1 VKTATRIAALAGL
14 TLLGLLGW
22 LSPAQA
28 GLKLYSGSLQFHAFG
43 NTVIFTRYTP
53 TSTGGD
59 PLPSFTRSSF
69 YAIPIGHFCNYQ
81 NLTHFVSMG
90 SVHTGTRF
98 ISTAYP
104 APRST
109 QAMNCA
115 TATKQQGAPITG
127 SGTATTFTT
136 PLAPS
141 RPAIRLR
148 GGAVYDSVS
157 GSRGYDVPYVY
168 WVTHAALGTGPGTVF
183 PGGGPGRTYISRG
196 GTGGTYTSTGGT
208 GRASGFA
215 GIYPRPGGPQFGGTM
230 RLLGQ
235 VRSTGFLFSGIGDG
249 MFGASIDWGF
259 EHAGAS
265 ARGYDCW
272 VAAGTSPAPG
282 ACPSVATNQW
292 TWTDGY
298 RNRAYHTTGL
308 PLMGTT
314 MVYVDALAWTTGLAV
329 VSGVRGAYPTIIAR
343 NGYDNRTS
351 MGSGAIQLVS
361 PHLVNWIGLDC
372 PTPGC
377 SLRSETTAGI
387 AILRLQFIPEPQ
399 AWMMLVTGAALLP
412 LLYRRR
418 TRGLRLRLPL
428 PPS

>member
-1 VKTATRIAALAGL
+1 MKRATRIAALAGL
-14 TLLGLLGW
+14 TLLGLLVW
-22 LSPAQA
+22 VSPAQA

-43 NTVIFTRYTP
+43 NTVIFTLSPP
-53 TSTGGD
+53 TSTGGA
-59 PLPSFTRSSF
+59 PLPTYTKSSF

-115 TATKQQGAPITG
+115 TTTKQQGAPITG

-136 PLAPS
+136 PVAPS

-196 GTGGTYTSTGGT
+196 GTG
-208 GRASGFA
+208 RVSGFA
-215 GIYPRPGGPQFGGTM
+215 GIYPQPGGPQFGGTM

-249 MFGASIDWGF
+249 MFGASLDGGF
-259 EHAGAS
+259 EQAGAS

-272 VAAGTSPAPG
+272 VAAGTSPTPD

-298 RNRAYHTTGL
+298 RNRAYNTTGL
-308 PLMGTT
+308 PLTGTT
-314 MVYVDALAWTTGLAV
+314 MVYVDALPWTTGLAI
-329 VSGVRGAYPTIIAR
+329 VSGVRGAYPTIIVR
-343 NGYDNRTS
+343 SGYDNRTS
-351 MGSGAIQLVS
+351 MGLGTIQLVS

-372 PTPGC
+372 PSPGC

-387 AILRLQFIPEPQ
+387 AILRLQFVPEPSS
-399 AWMMLVTGAALLP
+399 WLMLVSGIGLLGV
-412 LLYRRR
+412 LYRRR
-418 TRGLRLRLPL
+418 R
-428 PPS
+428 

>member
-1 VKTATRIAALAGL
+1 MKRATRIVALAGL
-14 TLLGLLGW
+14 TLLGQLGW
-22 LSPAQA
+22 VSPAQA
-28 GLKLYSGSLQFHAFG
+28 GLQLYSGSLQFHAFG
-43 NTVIFTRYTP
+43 NTVVFTLSPP
-53 TSTGGD
+53 TSTGGA

-81 NLTHFVSMG
+81 NPTHFVSMG

-115 TATKQQGAPITG
+115 TTTKQQGAPITG

-136 PLAPS
+136 PLALS
-141 RPAIRLR
+141 TPAIRLR

-196 GTGGTYTSTGGT
+196 GTG
-208 GRASGFA
+208 RVSGFA
-215 GIYPRPGGPQFGGTM
+215 GIYPRPGGQQFGGTM

-259 EHAGAS
+259 EQAGAS

-272 VAAGTSPAPG
+272 VAAGSSPTPERLSIG
-282 ACPSVATNQW
+282 ATNHW

-298 RNRAYHTTGL
+298 RNRAYNTTGDAAHGHDHGL
-308 PLMGTT
+308 RRRAA
-314 MVYVDALAWTTGLAV
+314 VDDWVGHRV
-329 VSGVRGAYPTIIAR
+329 GG
-343 NGYDNRTS
+343 
-351 MGSGAIQLVS
+351 
-361 PHLVNWIGLDC
+361 
-372 PTPGC
+372 PG
-377 SLRSETTAGI
+377 RVPDDHREEWATTTAHRW
-387 AILRLQFIPEPQ
+387 AQ
-399 AWMMLVTGAALLP
+399 ARSSW
-412 LLYRRR
+412 
-418 TRGLRLRLPL
+418 
-428 PPS
+428 

>member
-1 VKTATRIAALAGL
+1 VKRATRIAALAGL
-14 TLLGLLGW
+14 TLLGQLGW
-22 LSPAQA
+22 VSPAQA
-28 GLKLYSGSLQFHAFG
+28 GLQLYSGSLQFHAFG
-43 NTVIFTRYTP
+43 NTVIFTLSPP

-59 PLPSFTRSSF
+59 PLPTFTRSSF

-81 NLTHFVSMG
+81 NPTHFVSMG

-115 TATKQQGAPITG
+115 TTTKQQGAPITG

-136 PLAPS
+136 PVAPS
-141 RPAIRLR
+141 TPAIRLR

-196 GTGGTYTSTGGT
+196 GTG
-208 GRASGFA
+208 RVSGFA

-230 RLLGQ
+230 RRLGQ
-235 VRSTGFLFSGIGDG
+235 VRSTGVLCSGSGDG
-249 MFGASIDWGF
+249 MFGASLEGGF

-272 VAAGTSPAPG
+272 VAAGTSPTPD

-298 RNRAYHTTGL
+298 RNRAYNTTGV
-308 PLMGTT
+308 PLTGTT
-314 MVYVDALAWTTGLAV
+314 MVYVDALAWTTGLAI

-343 NGYDNRTS
+343 SGYDNRTS
-351 MGSGAIQLVS
+351 MGSGTVQLVS
-361 PHLVNWIGLDC
+361 PHLVNWIGLTC
-372 PTPGC
+372 PFSGCTP
-377 SLRSETTAGI
+377 RSETTAGI
-387 AILRLQFIPEPQ
+387 AILRLQFVP
-399 AWMMLVTGAALLP
+399 VT
-412 LLYRRR
+412 
-418 TRGLRLRLPL
+418 
-428 PPS
+428 

>member
-1 VKTATRIAALAGL
+1 VKTATRIAALAVL

-43 NTVIFTRYTP
+43 NTVIFTRSPP
-53 TSTGGD
+53 TTGGD
-59 PLPSFTRSSF
+59 PLPTYTKSSF

-90 SVHTGTRF
+90 AVYTGTRF

-104 APRST
+104 APRSS
-109 QAMNCA
+109 QAMDCA
-115 TATKQQGAPITG
+115 TTTKQQGAPITG

-136 PLAPS
+136 PAAPS
-141 RPAIRLR
+141 APAIHLR
-148 GGAVYDSVS
+148 GGAIYASAS
-157 GSRGYDVPYVY
+157 GSRGYDAPYVY
-168 WVTHAALGTGPGTVF
+168 WVTQASLGTGPGTLS
-183 PGGGPGRTYISRG
+183 PGGGPGHTYISWP
-196 GTGGTYTSTGGT
+196 GT
-208 GRASGFA
+208 GRVAGFV
-215 GIYPRPGGPQFGGTM
+215 GIYPQPGGPQFGGTM

-249 MFGASIDWGF
+249 MFGASIDWRL

-265 ARGYDCW
+265 AHGYDCW
-272 VAAGTSPAPG
+272 VAAGTSPTPD

-308 PLMGTT
+308 PLTGTT
-314 MVYVDALAWTTGLAV
+314 MLYVDALPWTTGLAI

-343 NGYDNRTS
+343 SGYDNRTP
-351 MGSGAIQLVS
+351 MGSGTIQLVS
-361 PHLVNWIGLDC
+361 PHLANWIGLDC
-372 PTPGC
+372 PSASC

-387 AILRLQFIPEPQ
+387 AILRLQFVPEPR
-399 AWMMLVTGAALLP
+399 AVLLLAVGAGVLVALRRASRRVRGA
-412 LLYRRR
+412 
-418 TRGLRLRLPL
+418 
-428 PPS
+428 

>member
-1 VKTATRIAALAGL
+1 MKRATRIVALAGL
-14 TLLGLLGW
+14 TLLGQLGW

-28 GLKLYSGSLQFHAFG
+28 GLQLYSGSLQFHAFG
-43 NTVIFTRYTP
+43 NTVIFTVSPP

-81 NLTHFVSMG
+81 NPTHFVSMG

-115 TATKQQGAPITG
+115 TTTKQQGAPITG

-136 PLAPS
+136 PVAPS

-196 GTGGTYTSTGGT
+196 GTG
-208 GRASGFA
+208 RVSGFA

-235 VRSTGFLFSGIGDG
+235 VRSTGFLFSGIGDRG

-259 EHAGAS
+259 EQAGAS

-272 VAAGTSPAPG
+272 VAAGTSPTPD

-298 RNRAYHTTGL
+298 RNRAYNTTGL
-308 PLMGTT
+308 LLTGTT

-329 VSGVRGAYPTIIAR
+329 VSGVRGAYPTIIVR
-343 NGYDNRTS
+343 SGYDNRTS
-351 MGSGAIQLVS
+351 MGSGTVQLVS
-361 PHLVNWIGLDC
+361 PHLVNWIGLTC
-372 PTPGC
+372 PFSGCTP
-377 SLRSETTAGI
+377 RSETTAGI
-387 AILRLQFIPEPQ
+387 AILRLQFVPEPS
-399 AWMMLVTGAALLP
+399 AVLMLVAGVGLLSV
-412 LLYRRR
+412 LYRRR
-418 TRGLRLRLPL
+418 R
-428 PPS
+428 

>member
-1 VKTATRIAALAGL
+1 VTKAKRSTALAGL
-14 TLLGLLGW
+14 TLLGQLGW
-22 LSPAQA
+22 VSPAQA
-28 GLKLYSGSLQFHAFG
+28 GLQLYSGSLQFHAFG
-43 NTVIFTRYTP
+43 NTVIFTVSPP
-53 TSTGGD
+53 TSTGGA

-115 TATKQQGAPITG
+115 TTTKQQGAPITG

-136 PLAPS
+136 PVAPS

-196 GTGGTYTSTGGT
+196 GTG
-208 GRASGFA
+208 RVSGFA
-215 GIYPRPGGPQFGGTM
+215 GIYPRPGGQQFGGTM

-272 VAAGTSPAPG
+272 VAAGTSPTPD

-298 RNRAYHTTGL
+298 RNRAYNTTGML
-308 PLMGTT
+308 LTGTT

-329 VSGVRGAYPTIIAR
+329 VSGVRGAYPTIIVR
-343 NGYDNRTS
+343 SGYDNRTS
-351 MGSGAIQLVS
+351 MGSGTVQLVS

-372 PTPGC
+372 PSAGC
-377 SLRSETTAGI
+377 SPRSETTAGI
-387 AILRLQFIPEPQ
+387 AILRLQFVPEPSS
-399 AWMMLVTGAALLP
+399 WLMLVGGIGLLGV
-412 LLYRRR
+412 LYRRR
-418 TRGLRLRLPL
+418 R
-428 PPS
+428 

>member
-1 VKTATRIAALAGL
+1 MSISAKTLGPAIAILGFLAT
-14 TLLGLLGW
+14 
-22 LSPAQA
+22 PAQA
-28 GLKLYSGSLQFHAFG
+28 GPSLFSGTLQFHAFG
-43 NTVIFTRYTP
+43 NTVVFTGRPSTAPKTP
-53 TSTGGD
+53 MGNT
-59 PLPSFTRSSF
+59 LPTYARSSF

-81 NLTHFVSMG
+81 NPTHFVSMG

-115 TATKQQGAPITG
+115 TTTKQQGAPITG

-136 PLAPS
+136 PVAPS
-141 RPAIRLR
+141 TPAIRLR

-168 WVTHAALGTGPGTVF
+168 WVTQASLGTGPGTVF

-196 GTGGTYTSTGGT
+196 GTG
-208 GRASGFA
+208 RVSGFA
-215 GIYPRPGGPQFGGTM
+215 GIYPRPGGQQFGGTM

-249 MFGASIDWGF
+249 MFGASLDGGF

-272 VAAGTSPAPG
+272 VAAGTSPTPD

-308 PLMGTT
+308 PLTGTT
-314 MVYVDALAWTTGLAV
+314 MVYVDALPWTTGLAI

-343 NGYDNRTS
+343 SGYENRTS
-351 MGSGAIQLVS
+351 MCSGTVQLVS
-361 PHLVNWIGLDC
+361 PHLVNWIGLTC
-372 PTPGC
+372 PFSGCTP
-377 SLRSETTAGI
+377 RSETTAGI
-387 AILRLQFIPEPQ
+387 AILRLQFVPEPSSRL
-399 AWMMLVTGAALLP
+399 MFVSGAGLLSVF
-412 LLYRRR
+412 YRRR
-418 TRGLRLRLPL
+418 R
-428 PPS
+428 

>member
-1 VKTATRIAALAGL
+1 MTLAGL
-14 TLLGLLGW
+14 TLLGQLGW
-22 LSPAQA
+22 VSPAQA
-28 GLKLYSGSLQFHAFG
+28 GLQLYSGSLQFHAFG
-43 NTVIFTRYTP
+43 NTVIFTVSPP
-53 TSTGGD
+53 TSTGGA

-90 SVHTGTRF
+90 TVYTGTRF

-115 TATKQQGAPITG
+115 TTTKQQGAPITG

-136 PLAPS
+136 PVAPS
-141 RPAIRLR
+141 TPAIRLR

-183 PGGGPGRTYISRG
+183 PGGGPGHTYISRG
-196 GTGGTYTSTGGT
+196 GTG
-208 GRASGFA
+208 RVSGFA

-235 VRSTGFLFSGIGDG
+235 VRSTGFLYSPIDGG
-249 MFGASIDWGF
+249 MFGASLDGGF

-272 VAAGTSPAPG
+272 VAAGTSPTPD

-298 RNRAYHTTGL
+298 RNRAYNTTGM
-308 PLMGTT
+308 PLTGTT
-314 MVYVDALAWTTGLAV
+314 MVYVDALPWTTGLAI

-343 NGYDNRTS
+343 GGYDNRTPL
-351 MGSGAIQLVS
+351 GSGTVQLVS

-372 PTPGC
+372 PSPDCTP
-377 SLRSETTAGI
+377 RSETTAGI
-387 AILRLQFIPEPQ
+387 AILRLQFVPEP
-399 AWMMLVTGAALLP
+399 AGWLMLVAEIGLLG

-418 TRGLRLRLPL
+418 QQTIR
-428 PPS
+428 